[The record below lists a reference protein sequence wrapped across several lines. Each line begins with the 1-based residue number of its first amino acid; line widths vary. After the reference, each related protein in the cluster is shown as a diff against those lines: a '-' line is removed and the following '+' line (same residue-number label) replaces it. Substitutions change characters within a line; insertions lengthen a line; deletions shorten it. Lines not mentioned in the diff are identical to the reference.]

1 MDLKKLIRDNLIVWN
16 IFKIIV
22 YLLILAFII
31 LYFTGLGL
39 LTKAMFTV
47 ENCGCTQTNASG
59 ELPVVVCSGTTCVT
73 VNPGIPFSTSII
85 PIGDKK
91 KLNLSSTEVN
101 LSKISIIVTLIVM
114 IPLIIIGII
123 GQITSFGENIW
134 FNIFIIILILLAIA
148 YLTSLGIIIAQVFTL
163 GNCGCDITVSAQS
176 GTSSY
181 IKNIKNNSVE
191 GFDPTTTQTPTHTII
206 PGSPATVITIPAG
219 STPSLEKY
227 NSDAA
232 IGYSKFGLLLTWI
245 IYIVLPSIVI
255 YKNT

>member
-1 MDLKKLIRDNLIVWN
+1 MNLKKLITDNLSVWN

-101 LSKISIIVTLIVM
+101 LSKMSIIVTLIVM
-114 IPLIIIGII
+114 IPLIISVIS
-123 GQITSFGENIW
+123 GQIIILNNIW
-134 FNIFIIILILLAIA
+134 FGMFIIILILLAIA

-181 IKNIKNNSVE
+181 FKNIKNNSVE

-227 NSDAA
+227 NSDVA

-245 IYIVLPSIVI
+245 IYIVFTSIVI